1 MLLLTLILTA
11 PSTAQMHSLYPF
23 NIKFLTVRA
32 CPKHWWN
39 FKLRWGRFP
48 GITSGRYLINP
59 NSSTK
64 TETVAKSLMCG
75 VSTHYMKRMSEN
87 RE

>member
-1 MLLLTLILTA
+1 MKDIVVYAAMHYTPYKKNIDMLLLTLILTA

-39 FKLRWGRFP
+39 FRVCDKEDAL
-48 GITSGRYLINP
+48 
-59 NSSTK
+59 
-64 TETVAKSLMCG
+64 E
-75 VSTHYMKRMSEN
+75 
-87 RE
+87 